1 MKTRILGIFLLLTCL
16 FCHANQPWGF
26 YAHKKINYLAV
37 FTLPYPLNKFFK
49 SEIEL
54 LQEFA
59 VLPDERRY
67 VMDEEAQR
75 HYIDLDR
82 YDQKSIAF
90 KNYEEISKIIPKD
103 TLVAH
108 GMVVWYIPIAYQK
121 LKFAFQQKNKN
132 QIIKY
137 AAELGHYVADAHVPL
152 HTTSNYDGQKTNQ
165 TGIHGFWES
174 RIPELLGNQLEEWLG
189 TAEYIQN
196 VQIKAWEY
204 VLQSN
209 LLVNDLLKKE
219 KELNTNFPP
228 NKKYSFEQRGKTLVK
243 NYSKNYSMTYHK
255 LLKHTIE
262 DRFNESIKQI
272 GSLWYSAWLEAGQ
285 PDLP

>member
-1 MKTRILGIFLLLTCL
+1 MKTRILGIFLISICIYS
-16 FCHANQPWGF
+16 HANQPWGF

-37 FTLPYPLNKFFK
+37 FTLYYPLNKFFK

-54 LQEFA
+54 LQEYA

-75 HYIDLDR
+75 HYIDLDQYKNR
-82 YDQKSIAF
+82 TIKFKS
-90 KNYEEISKIIPKD
+90 YEEIIKIIDKD
-103 TLVAH
+103 TLIAH

-121 LKFAFQQKNKN
+121 LKFAFQKKDKN

-174 RIPELLGNQLEEWLG
+174 RIPELLGDQLEEWIG
-189 TAEYIQN
+189 PAEYISN
-196 VQIKAWEY
+196 VQEKAWEY
-204 VLQSN
+204 VLGSN
-209 LLVNDLLKKE
+209 QLVKDLLDRE
-219 KELNTNFPP
+219 KELNAKYPP
-228 NKKYSFEQRGKTLVK
+228 GKKYSFEQRGKTLVK
-243 NYSKNYSMTYHK
+243 NYAKNYAIEYHK
-255 LLKHTIE
+255 LLKNSIE
-262 DRFNESIKQI
+262 YRFNESVKQV

-285 PDLP
+285 PELP